1 MHTPNIHTIIIS
13 KGYNSILGYLL
24 PYWIAAMP
32 FRVRGTHR
40 CDFFPACLF
49 VGLAN
54 GIVNPTV

>member
-32 FRVRGTHR
+32 FRVRGAHC
-40 CDFFPACLF
+40 CDLLPACLF

-54 GIVNPTV
+54 GIV